1 MQRGLL
7 LLHHKRE
14 NSLHSPFKQQDHN
27 IHVAQAGG
35 NMKRGLLLLHHKRE
49 NSLNSPFKQQ
59 DHHIHVAQAEG
70 DMRCSCVTRETS

>member
-14 NSLHSPFKQQDHN
+14 NLLNSPFKQQNNN
-27 IHVAQAGG
+27 IPRREAICSGACCSCIT
-35 NMKRGLLLLHHKRE
+35 RE

-59 DHHIHVAQAEG
+59 DHNIHVAHAGGNMQRG
-70 DMRCSCVTRETS
+70 LLLLHLS